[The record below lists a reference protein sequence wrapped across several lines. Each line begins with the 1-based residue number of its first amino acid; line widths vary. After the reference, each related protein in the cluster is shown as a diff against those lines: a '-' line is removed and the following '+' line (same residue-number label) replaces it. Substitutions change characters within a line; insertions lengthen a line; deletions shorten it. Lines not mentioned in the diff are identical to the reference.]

1 MVTILRL
8 FVWAAILADLTFG
21 VYVVSMFI
29 SYRLDSLGFD
39 DLLSINVNIAT
50 NAAVWLT
57 MCGVWL
63 GVLLWVDQ
71 RVLRLEEA
79 KYLDPPEPDE

>member
-1 MVTILRL
+1 MVTILRFL
-8 FVWAAILADLTFG
+8 VWGAILADLSFG

-29 SYRLDSLGFD
+29 RLDSID

-50 NAAVWLT
+50 NAAAWLT

-71 RVLRLEEA
+71 RILRIEEA
-79 KYLDPPEPDE
+79 KYLDPPETDE